1 MRTTREMRK
10 LASVLLKGAA
20 DSRFYSWDLRQAADV
35 HNARLYPLL
44 TLLLDRGWITD
55 GYDPSPADESN
66 DDQPQ
71 HWYALTDLGRHELSK
86 T

>member
-1 MRTTREMRK
+1 MRK
-10 LASVLLKGAA
+10 LKTALLAKDA
-20 DSRFYSWDLRQAADV
+20 DTRFYTWDLREAAGL

-44 TLLLDRGWITD
+44 VLLKQRGWITD
-55 GYDPSPADESN
+55 GYDPSPADES
-66 DDQPQ
+66 DDAQPQ